1 MEYPQEKVKP
11 YGQEGKKVE
20 QVERMFDHIAPA
32 YDRLSCRWASTARGG
47 ARR

>member
-1 MEYPQEKVKP
+1 MDYPQEKVKP

-32 YDRLSCRWASTARGG
+32 YDRLWASTARGG

>member
-20 QVERMFDHIAPA
+20 QVERMFE
-32 YDRLSCRWASTARGG
+32 TARGG

>member
-1 MEYPQEKVKP
+1 MDYPQEKVKP

-32 YDRLSCRWASTARGG
+32 YDRLNRWASTARGG